1 VRPFPR
7 TRCRRLAGAAVAVSL
22 AIGLAAV
29 PLRTP
34 PAEANPLKDRQSQV
48 RKKIDE
54 AHHDLDDSSART
66 RRATI
71 RLREARSDL
80 SDARAELSVA
90 RTRLGAAQARD
101 AAMQEKLEK
110 AQARLEAARAEVRS
124 GRRDV
129 AKQQEA
135 VEDVVVGVYQEGDP
149 DLLGLEALL
158 NAETPEDI
166 TRRDIVRDA
175 VADDQAMAYDEL
187 RATLVLLRVRRQE
200 VAEARREVARVRREA
215 ARHLE
220 QMEVLEDQ
228 ATQARDAVVV
238 LVGRTR
244 DVRAEAVAAERDD
257 RAALQQLKQ
266 QEQTIR
272 EKLRRQALAAL
283 RRKRAREAAARKR
296 AAAEAARSRAESS
309 RSSSGGRSGGGG
321 TPSRAAAG
329 RSGPPPGVLRYPVNG
344 YVTSPYGYRK
354 HPIYGYWGLHDGTDF
369 GAGGCG
375 APLYATA
382 GGRVMSSVWNSVY
395 GNRLII
401 NHGLRRGKGLAS
413 VYNHASRYVV
423 GVGQRVSRGQLIGY
437 MGSTGWSTGCHL
449 HFTVLANGR
458 TVDPMNWF

>member
-7 TRCRRLAGAAVAVSL
+7 TRCRRLAGAAVAVSV
-22 AIGLAAV
+22 AIGLVTV

-54 AHHDLDDSSART
+54 AHHDLDDASART

-101 AAMQEKLEK
+101 AAMQEKLER

-129 AKQQEA
+129 GEQQEA

-187 RATLVLLRVRRQE
+187 RATLVLLRVRREE
-200 VAEARREVARVRREA
+200 VAEARREVAAARREA

-238 LVGRTR
+238 LVGRTK
-244 DVRAEAVAAERDD
+244 DVRAEAVAAERAD
-257 RAALQQLKQ
+257 RAALQRLKQ
-266 QEQTIR
+266 QEQQIR

-283 RRKRAREAAARKR
+283 RRQRAREAARKR
-296 AAAEAARSRAESS
+296 AAAEAARKRAASS
-309 RSSSGGRSGGGG
+309 RSSGGGGG
-321 TPSRAAAG
+321 TPSRSSAG
-329 RSGPPPGVLRYPVNG
+329 RSGPPPGVLRYP
-344 YVTSPYGYRK
+344 K

-382 GGRVMSSVWNSVY
+382 GGRVMSSVRSSVY

-401 NHGLRRGKGLAS
+401 NHGLKRGKGLAS